1 MIQTKVQFNKNFKV
15 VNNSKKRY
23 VVCKGSAGS
32 GKSTDIAQILILKL
46 GDMKYQGANLLV
58 IRKFDI
64 SNRDSTYSELCKAV
78 YRIYGVNWEKFWK
91 IGVSPLSL
99 TSRITGNSIIFR
111 GMKDEKEREK
121 VKSVT
126 APKGNITW
134 IWIEEA
140 TELLESD
147 VEILDDRLRGILE
160 NPNLYYQ
167 IIFTFNPINALHWL
181 KRKYFDVVDP
191 DVLTHTS
198 TYLQNRFI
206 DEAYHKRMQRRKIED
221 PDGYRI
227 YGEGEWGESG
237 GLILNNWEVKEFDTT
252 PSKFDYMRYSQDFG
266 FNHADC
272 ITEQGYKDGN
282 LYICDEI
289 YVYEKDTTEI
299 IDLVNTTKPNWNRK
313 ERMWCDS
320 AEPDRIKQWK
330 KAGWLKA
337 KGVEKEPNC
346 VKAQIDYLKG
356 MKIYIHPRC
365 INTLK
370 EIQVWKWIKDK
381 ATGLYTDDPVPVFD
395 DAMATLRYG
404 IEDTRKSKKWLT

>member
-23 VVCKGSAGS
+23 VLCKGSAGS
-32 GKSTDIAQILILKL
+32 GKSTDIAQILIIKL
-46 GDMKYQGANLLV
+46 GDLKYKGANLLV

-78 YRIYGVNWEKFWK
+78 YKIYGTNWEKFWK

-99 TSRITGNSIIFR
+99 TSKITGNSIIFR

-147 VEILDDRLRGILE
+147 VEILDDRLRGKLE

-198 TYLQNRFI
+198 TYLENRFI
-206 DEAYHKRMQRRKIED
+206 DEAYHRRMQRRKIED

-237 GLILNNWEVKEFDTT
+237 GLILNNWEVKEFDTN
-252 PSKFDYMRYSQDFG
+252 SSNFDYMRYAQDFG

-282 LYICDEI
+282 LYICDEL
-289 YVYEKDTTEI
+289 YVYEKDTNEI
-299 IDLVNTTKPNWNRK
+299 IDLVNTSKPNWNRK

-337 KGVEKEPNC
+337 KGVEKEQSC

-404 IEDTRKSKKWLT
+404 IEDTRKSNKWLT